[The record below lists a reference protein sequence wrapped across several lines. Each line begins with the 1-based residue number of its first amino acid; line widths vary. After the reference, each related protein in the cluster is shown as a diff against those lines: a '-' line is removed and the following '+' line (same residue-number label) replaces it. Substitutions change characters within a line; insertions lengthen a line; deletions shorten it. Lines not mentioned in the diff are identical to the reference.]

1 MKRLA
6 FALHLALTILVSP
19 AAAEPSMLNDS
30 VMVRGSYVRLG
41 DLFSNA
47 GAHADAVV
55 AYAPAPG
62 KRAVFDANWLYR
74 VAYRYK
80 LPWRPLSLQDRAVVR
95 RVSQVITREDIENR
109 ILAELRRRGYTSD
122 VRVVLGNSALR
133 LHIAGDKPATMA
145 VEDFTYDRRSK
156 RFTGVVVAPAGDPA
170 APRVRVTGRIY
181 EIAEIPVLARGI
193 SRQQGH
199 RQGRHPVDQGA
210 GRPRPARHRP
220 RRQEPR
226 RNGAATV
233 AALRHADPRRRR
245 APPGHGDQGQHHDH
259 RPEGTGHVAD
269 RHGPRPRGRQQGRRH
284 PGFQHPEQH
293 GVGGGG
299 RRFQHGGRAVRKPPC
314 NEVGDRP

>member
-193 SRQQGH
+193 VANKVIGKGDIRWIKVRADRVQRGIVH
-199 RQGRHPVDQGA
+199 DAKNLVGMV
-210 GRPRPARHRP
+210 P
-220 RRQEPR
+220 RRS
-226 RNGAATV
+226 
-233 AALRHADPRRRR
+233 LRS
-245 APPGHGDQGQHHDH
+245 
-259 RPEGTGHVAD
+259 GTPIRVAD
-269 RHGPRPRGRQQGRRH
+269 VRRPVMVTKGSITIIVLRV
-284 PGFQHPEQH
+284 PGMLLTAT
-293 GVGGGG
+293 
-299 RRFQHGGRAVRKPPC
+299 GRAQEDGSKGDAIRVSNTR
-314 NEVGDRP
+314 NNTVLEAVVVGLYCSDLSGHEGK